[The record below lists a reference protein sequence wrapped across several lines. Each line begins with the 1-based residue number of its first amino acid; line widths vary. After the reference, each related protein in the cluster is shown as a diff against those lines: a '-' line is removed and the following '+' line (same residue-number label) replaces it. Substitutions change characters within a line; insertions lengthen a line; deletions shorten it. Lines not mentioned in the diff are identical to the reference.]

1 MIAAFRQLY
10 KVKLILLLFLS
21 GFLIVLG
28 VFPVINRS
36 SRPIKARERINRI
49 KLGWLKVFKRVLN
62 LEVIIEGRA
71 ADGPVLVVSN
81 HVSWLDIIALGQH
94 LPGYFVAKNDILDW
108 PVIGYL
114 SKEAGTIFVRRGDKK
129 EIHTTS
135 EQMSWL
141 LKQNSKVF
149 AFPEGTTSDGSQVLP
164 FHSSLL
170 QPALLTRSAIQPVA
184 IRYEGEAKFLAPF
197 IGHDEFIPHLLK
209 MLKLGKIE
217 VRVKILPVLEM
228 TDKNRASLSYEA
240 HAGISEA
247 LRAEPIISQV
257 PESLPISRKRFSRF

>member
-1 MIAAFRQLY
+1 MIATLRQLY
-10 KVKLILLLFLS
+10 KIKLIVLLFLS
-21 GFLIVLG
+21 GFVIVLS
-28 VFPVINRS
+28 VFPIINRS
-36 SRPIKARERINRI
+36 CRPTQAREKVNRI
-49 KLGWLKVFKRVLN
+49 KLAWLKAFKRILN
-62 LEVIIEGRA
+62 LEVIIEGQA

-114 SKEAGTIFVRRGDKK
+114 SKEAGTIFVRRGDKQT
-129 EIHTTS
+129 IHTTT

-149 AFPEGTTSDGSQVLP
+149 AFPEGTTSDGSIVLP

-170 QPALLTRSAIQPVA
+170 QPALLTHSAIQPVA
-184 IRYEGEAKFLAPF
+184 LRYEGKAKSLAPF
-197 IGHDEFIPHLLK
+197 IGDDDFIPHLFK

-217 VRVKILPVLEM
+217 VRVKMLPVLEM
-228 TDKNRASLSYEA
+228 ADKSRSALSHEA
-240 HAGISEA
+240 HNGITEA
-247 LRAEPIISQV
+247 LRAEPTISQV
-257 PESLPISRKRFSRF
+257 PASLPFSRKRFSKF